1 MVTAIAMGILLIP
14 ILIVG
19 GGAALI
25 WKRRRLSILKWSLI
39 SYAGIV
45 LIVIFGVGPYLA
57 AWTITHSGTRLPDRQ
72 LKDTPAQYGITYEE
86 VAFSSSRDSVRLRGW
101 FIPPKARKTILV
113 CTHGLF
119 RNRVEMLAR
128 IVPAMRAGYGALLYD
143 ARSHGTSDR
152 ATTSLGYYERNDVL
166 GAIQY
171 IRQRYQDAPEQPA
184 IVLFG
189 VSMGAVATLEAAAE
203 TNDYSALVL
212 DSAFGS
218 LKQAVMTHT
227 WLLLKLPRFSFPPLF
242 LYWFRQMA
250 NFEPER
256 VDAHSLLEKVAPVP
270 VLFISSEGDE
280 RIGPEVARELYRE
293 SKSGVKRIE
302 IFGKDVPHG
311 ASARIY
317 PEKYGALLLDF
328 LEKTHTAAEQTETV
342 K

>member
-1 MVTAIAMGILLIP
+1 MVTLIAMGVLLVP

-19 GGAALI
+19 GVAALI
-25 WKRRRLSILKWSLI
+25 WRRRRLSILKWSLI
-39 SYAGIV
+39 SYLGLV
-45 LIVIFGVGPYLA
+45 FLVIFGVGPYLA

-72 LKDTPAQYGITYEE
+72 LKDTPSQYGISYEE
-86 VAFSSSRDSVRLRGW
+86 VAFPSKDSLRLRGW
-101 FIPPKARKTILV
+101 FIPPKNKNTILI

-128 IVPAMRAGYGALLYD
+128 VVPSVQAGYGALLYD
-143 ARSHGTSDR
+143 ARSHGTSER
-152 ATTSLGYYERNDVL
+152 AITSLGYYERNDVL
-166 GAIQY
+166 GAILY
-171 IRQRYQDAPEQPA
+171 LRHRYQDAAEQPGF
-184 IVLFG
+184 VLFG

-203 TNDYSALVL
+203 TDDYSALVL

-227 WLLLKLPRFSFPPLF
+227 WLLLKLPRYSFPPLF
-242 LYWFRQMA
+242 LYWLRQMA
-250 NFEPER
+250 AFEPER
-256 VDAHSLLEKVAPVP
+256 VDAHRVLQKVEPVP

-280 RIGPEVARELYRE
+280 RIGPDVARQLYRE
-293 SKSGVKRIE
+293 SQSSEKRIE

-317 PEKYGALLLDF
+317 PERYGALLLDF
-328 LEKTHTAAEQTETV
+328 LEKINRTDVENME